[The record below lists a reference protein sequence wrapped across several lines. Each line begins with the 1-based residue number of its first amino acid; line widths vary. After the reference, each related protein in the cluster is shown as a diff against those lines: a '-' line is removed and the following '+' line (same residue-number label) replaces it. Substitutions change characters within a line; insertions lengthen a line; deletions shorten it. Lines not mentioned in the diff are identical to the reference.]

1 MQKVSEIMT
10 RDVRSIA
17 PRENLRRAAQMM
29 NELEVGVLPVCDGRR
44 LVGMLTDRDI
54 VVRATAAGRAPED
67 ACVAEVMSE
76 QPRCCFEDQPIDEV
90 MQQMADCQ
98 VRRIPVVSHDDTR
111 ELLGIVAL
119 GDVATR
125 GDAAAGDA
133 GAGAGEVLKEVS
145 EPAPPQRSS

>member
-10 RDVRSIA
+10 RDVRYIA

-29 NELEVGVLPVCDGRR
+29 SELEVGVLPVCDGKR

-54 VVRATAAGRAPED
+54 VVRATAAGRTPDE

-76 QPRCCFEDQPIDEV
+76 QPRWCFEDQPIDEV

-98 VRRIPVVSHDDTR
+98 VRRIPVVSNDDAR
-111 ELLGIVAL
+111 ELVGIVAL

-125 GDAAAGDA
+125 GDEAVGDA
-133 GAGAGEVLKEVS
+133 EAEAGGVLKEVS
-145 EPAPPQRSS
+145 EPASPNLSS